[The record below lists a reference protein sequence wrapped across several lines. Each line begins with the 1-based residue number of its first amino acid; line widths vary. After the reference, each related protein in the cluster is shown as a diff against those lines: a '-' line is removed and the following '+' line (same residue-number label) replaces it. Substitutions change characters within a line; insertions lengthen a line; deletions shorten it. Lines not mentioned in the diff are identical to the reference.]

1 MSIIAK
7 WAVQGVALFLF
18 AWMAALAGQ
27 WSSTVIGESSTDR
40 LAKLGDFDNQSRQQ
54 TVASSAAVSSVQ

>member
-1 MSIIAK
+1 MSTIAK

-27 WSSTVIGESSTDR
+27 WSSAVVDQSSSDR
-40 LAKLGDFDNQSRQQ
+40 LSQLGDFATHERKAA
-54 TVASSAAVSSVQ
+54 VASAE

>member
-40 LAKLGDFDNQSRQQ
+40 LSTLGDFETPSRQQ
-54 TVASSAAVSSVQ
+54 TVASSAAVGSAQ